1 MWNKPYTLKE
11 GTAIVAGLL
20 VTGGLLQVTL
30 GPLEWGLFAWP
41 ANFITLILFVF
52 LLIVAYLL
60 RKRSYFCLFMS
71 TMQAAI
77 PAIAAAAIL
86 TLIMGVTKQVAEGKR
101 PMDPVGLTKML
112 SFWPFIL
119 VYVWMTAILGEVTIN
134 QIARFS
140 WRRFPT
146 LVSHVGLFLILTCG
160 TLGSA
165 DMLRVKMYCE
175 TGQPEWRGL
184 DAFNNVHQLPVAIQL
199 EKFTIDEYPPK
210 LMLIDKTGRP
220 LPQDKPENLLVDNG
234 MKSGQLLD
242 CKIDILKRIDNAVPV
257 MLSKMIGKMPEG
269 MMGNIRMDSLGQARN
284 KDGYIASDASG
295 SACALLVRVTRGV
308 NANGSSDSNLIKGQK
323 QVVTGWISSG
333 SYLFPYQALRLK
345 DGRMLAMPNREP
357 RRFASLVN
365 IYTQSGQNIQTEI
378 EVNKPFTIEGWKIY
392 QLSYNEQMGKWSNLS
407 VFELVTDPWLP
418 VVYIGIFMLLIG
430 AVGMFLTASRK
441 KEVEP

>member
-52 LLIVAYLL
+52 LLIVAFLL

-323 QVVTGWISSG
+323 QVVTGWITSG

-345 DGRMLAMPNREP
+345 NGRMLAMPNREP

>member
-119 VYVWMTAILGEVTIN
+119 VYVWMTAIVGEVTIN
-134 QIARFS
+134 QIVRFS

-323 QVVTGWISSG
+323 QVVTGWITSG

-345 DGRMLAMPNREP
+345 NGRMLAMPNREP

-430 AVGMFLTASRK
+430 SVGMFLTASRK

>member
-1 MWNKPYTLKE
+1 
-11 GTAIVAGLL
+11 
-20 VTGGLLQVTL
+20 
-30 GPLEWGLFAWP
+30 
-41 ANFITLILFVF
+41 
-52 LLIVAYLL
+52 
-60 RKRSYFCLFMS
+60 MS

-119 VYVWMTAILGEVTIN
+119 VYVWMTAIVGEVTIN
-134 QIARFS
+134 QIVRFS

-323 QVVTGWISSG
+323 QVVTGWITSG

-430 AVGMFLTASRK
+430 SVGMFLTASRK

>member
-119 VYVWMTAILGEVTIN
+119 VYVWMTAIVGEVTIN
-134 QIARFS
+134 QIVRFS

-323 QVVTGWISSG
+323 QVVTGWITSG

-430 AVGMFLTASRK
+430 SVGMFLTASRK

>member
-52 LLIVAYLL
+52 LLIVAFFL

-119 VYVWMTAILGEVTIN
+119 VYVWMTAIVGEVTIN
-134 QIARFS
+134 QIVRFS

-323 QVVTGWISSG
+323 QVVTGWITSG

-430 AVGMFLTASRK
+430 SVGMFLTASRK

>member
-11 GTAIVAGLL
+11 GAAIVAGLL

-52 LLIVAYLL
+52 LLIVAFLL

-101 PMDPVGLTKML
+101 PMDPLGLTKML

-119 VYVWMTAILGEVTIN
+119 VYVWMTAIVGEVTIN
-134 QIARFS
+134 QIVRFS

-295 SACALLVRVTRGV
+295 SACALLVRVTIGV
-308 NANGSSDSNLIKGQK
+308 NANGSSDTNLIKGQK
-323 QVVTGWISSG
+323 QVVTGWITSG

>member
-41 ANFITLILFVF
+41 ANLITLILFVF
-52 LLIVAYLL
+52 LLIVAFLL

-119 VYVWMTAILGEVTIN
+119 VYVWMTAIVGEVTIN
-134 QIARFS
+134 QIVRFS

-308 NANGSSDSNLIKGQK
+308 NANGSSDTNLIKGQK
-323 QVVTGWISSG
+323 QVVTGWITSG

-345 DGRMLAMPNREP
+345 NGRMLAMPNREP

>member
-41 ANFITLILFVF
+41 ANFITLILFVL
-52 LLIVAYLL
+52 LLIVAFLL

-101 PMDPVGLTKML
+101 PMDPLGLTKML

-146 LVSHVGLFLILTCG
+146 LVSHVGLFIILTCG

-308 NANGSSDSNLIKGQK
+308 NANGSSDSHLIKGQK
-323 QVVTGWISSG
+323 QVMTGWITSG

-365 IYTQSGQNIQTEI
+365 IYTQGGQNIQTEI

>member
-52 LLIVAYLL
+52 LLIVAFLL

-77 PAIAAAAIL
+77 PAIAAAVIL

-101 PMDPVGLTKML
+101 PMDPLGLTKML

-119 VYVWMTAILGEVTIN
+119 VYVWMTAIVGEVTIN

-295 SACALLVRVTRGV
+295 SACALLVRVTIGV
-308 NANGSSDSNLIKGQK
+308 NANGSSDSNLIKGHK
-323 QVVTGWISSG
+323 EVVTGWITSG

>member
-52 LLIVAYLL
+52 LLIVAFLL

-119 VYVWMTAILGEVTIN
+119 VYVWMTAIVGEVTIN

-199 EKFTIDEYPPK
+199 ERFTIDEYPPK

-308 NANGSSDSNLIKGQK
+308 NANGSSDTNLIKGQK
-323 QVVTGWISSG
+323 QVVTGWITSG

>member
-11 GTAIVAGLL
+11 GAAIVAGLL

-323 QVVTGWISSG
+323 EVMTGWITSG

-441 KEVEP
+441 KEVEQ

>member
-41 ANFITLILFVF
+41 ANFITLILFIF
-52 LLIVAYLL
+52 LLIVAFLL
-60 RKRSYFCLFMS
+60 RKRSYFYLFMS

-140 WRRFPT
+140 WRRFPA

-210 LMLIDKTGRP
+210 LMLIDKTGHP

-323 QVVTGWISSG
+323 QVVTGWITSG

>member
-52 LLIVAYLL
+52 LLIVAFLL

-119 VYVWMTAILGEVTIN
+119 VYVWMTAIVGEVTIN

-295 SACALLVRVTRGV
+295 SACALLVRVTIGV
-308 NANGSSDSNLIKGQK
+308 NANGSSDSNLIKGHK
-323 QVVTGWISSG
+323 EVVTGWITSG

>member
-52 LLIVAYLL
+52 LLIVAFFL

-101 PMDPVGLTKML
+101 PMDPLGLTKML

-119 VYVWMTAILGEVTIN
+119 VYVWMTAIVGEVTIN

-308 NANGSSDSNLIKGQK
+308 NANGSSDTNLIKGQK
-323 QVVTGWISSG
+323 QVVTGWITSG

-345 DGRMLAMPNREP
+345 NGRMLAMPNREP

>member
-119 VYVWMTAILGEVTIN
+119 VYVWMTAIVGEVTIN
-134 QIARFS
+134 QIVRFS

-295 SACALLVRVTRGV
+295 SACALLVRVTMGV

-323 QVVTGWISSG
+323 QVVTGWVTSG

>member
-77 PAIAAAAIL
+77 PAIAAAVIL

-101 PMDPVGLTKML
+101 PMDPLGLTKML

-119 VYVWMTAILGEVTIN
+119 VYVWMTAIVGEVTIN

>member
-1 MWNKPYTLKE
+1 
-11 GTAIVAGLL
+11 
-20 VTGGLLQVTL
+20 
-30 GPLEWGLFAWP
+30 
-41 ANFITLILFVF
+41 
-52 LLIVAYLL
+52 
-60 RKRSYFCLFMS
+60 
-71 TMQAAI
+71 MQAAI

-119 VYVWMTAILGEVTIN
+119 VYVWMTAIVGEVTIN

-323 QVVTGWISSG
+323 QVVTGWITSG

>member
-41 ANFITLILFVF
+41 ANLITLILFVF
-52 LLIVAYLL
+52 LLIVAFLL

-308 NANGSSDSNLIKGQK
+308 NANGSSDTNLIKGQK
-323 QVVTGWISSG
+323 QVVTGWITSG

>member
-101 PMDPVGLTKML
+101 PMDPLGLTKML

-119 VYVWMTAILGEVTIN
+119 VYVWMTAIVGEVTIN

-323 QVVTGWISSG
+323 QVVTGWITSG

-345 DGRMLAMPNREP
+345 NGRMLAMPNREP

-430 AVGMFLTASRK
+430 SVGMFLTASRK

>member
-11 GTAIVAGLL
+11 GAAIVAGLL

-52 LLIVAYLL
+52 LLIVAFLL

-101 PMDPVGLTKML
+101 PMDPLGLTKML

-323 QVVTGWISSG
+323 QVVTGWITSG

>member
-119 VYVWMTAILGEVTIN
+119 VYVWMTAIVGEVTIN

-199 EKFTIDEYPPK
+199 ERFTIDEYPPK

-323 QVVTGWISSG
+323 QVVTGWITSG

-345 DGRMLAMPNREP
+345 NGRMLAMPNREP

>member
-1 MWNKPYTLKE
+1 MWNKPFTLKE

-119 VYVWMTAILGEVTIN
+119 VYVWMTAIVGEVTIN
-134 QIARFS
+134 QIVRFS

-242 CKIDILKRIDNAVPV
+242 CKIDILERIDNAVPV

-323 QVVTGWISSG
+323 QVVTGWITSG

-345 DGRMLAMPNREP
+345 NGRMLAMPNREP

>member
-52 LLIVAYLL
+52 LLIVAFLL

-308 NANGSSDSNLIKGQK
+308 NANGSSDTNLIKGQK

>member
-52 LLIVAYLL
+52 LLIVAFLL

>member
-41 ANFITLILFVF
+41 ANFITLILFVL
-52 LLIVAYLL
+52 LLIVAFLL

-101 PMDPVGLTKML
+101 PMDPLGLTKML

-119 VYVWMTAILGEVTIN
+119 VYVWMTAIVGEVTIN
-134 QIARFS
+134 QIVRFS

-308 NANGSSDSNLIKGQK
+308 NANGSSDTNLIKGQK
-323 QVVTGWISSG
+323 QVVTGWITSG

-345 DGRMLAMPNREP
+345 NGRMLAMPNREP

>member
-41 ANFITLILFVF
+41 ANFITLILFVL
-52 LLIVAYLL
+52 LLIVAFLL

-308 NANGSSDSNLIKGQK
+308 NANGSSDTNLIKGQK
-323 QVVTGWISSG
+323 QVVTGWITSG

>member
-119 VYVWMTAILGEVTIN
+119 VYVWMTSIVGEVTIN

-308 NANGSSDSNLIKGQK
+308 NANGSSDTNLIKGQK
-323 QVVTGWISSG
+323 QVVTGWITSG

>member
-11 GTAIVAGLL
+11 GAAIVAGLL

-52 LLIVAYLL
+52 LLIVAFLL

-101 PMDPVGLTKML
+101 PMDPLGLTKML

-134 QIARFS
+134 QLARFS

-295 SACALLVRVTRGV
+295 SACALLVRVTIGV
-308 NANGSSDSNLIKGQK
+308 NANGSSDSNLIKGHK
-323 QVVTGWISSG
+323 EVVTGWITSG

>member
-119 VYVWMTAILGEVTIN
+119 VYVWMTAIVGEVTIN

-308 NANGSSDSNLIKGQK
+308 NANGSSDSHLIKGQK
-323 QVVTGWISSG
+323 QVMTGWITSG

-418 VVYIGIFMLLIG
+418 VVLYRYIHVINRCRWD
-430 AVGMFLTASRK
+430 VPDSK
-441 KEVEP
+441 S